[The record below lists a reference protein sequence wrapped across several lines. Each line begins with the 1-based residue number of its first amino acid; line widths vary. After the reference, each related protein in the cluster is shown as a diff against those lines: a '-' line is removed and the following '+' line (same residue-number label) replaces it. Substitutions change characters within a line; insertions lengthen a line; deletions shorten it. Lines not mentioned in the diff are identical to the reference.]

1 MPGLD
6 PTKIRITFVDTLD
19 DALELKGWMAERR
32 DFLGVD
38 IETTGLQVFQDK
50 IRLVQLGDPLRG
62 WAMDWNKW
70 GGLFGELISGYD
82 RRIVAHNALFE
93 LKHLGAVGINMPQH
107 LVHDSMIMAHFHNPM
122 LAIGLKNVSQRMYG
136 PWAVAGEKTLH
147 AAMSKQGWTWATVP
161 IDFPPYWL
169 YGALDTI
176 LCSKVAEDLWP
187 QIQPMRNLYDIE
199 LAELYTLR
207 DAELTGIMTD
217 QAYVHQQT
225 SRLLEEKDAAHAAL
239 QHAGVIPNY
248 VKNPGSDDQVIGY
261 MQRMGAQLWKLTD
274 KGNLSCDDD
283 VLKEQEKAGIPWIG
297 EIRKWRNAKW
307 IENNYFK
314 NLREMA
320 LDGVIRPSVKPVG
333 AKTGRMSIEKPA
345 LQTIPRGPLVRD
357 AFVAREG
364 HTLITADYDQLELR
378 LLAHFAEE
386 EAMLQ
391 AINVD
396 RRDLHDFVAESLYG
410 ANFTKAQRQVAKNAQ
425 FAIVYGAGLDQ
436 FARTAGL
443 TNEEAQEFFTNYGK
457 LFPGVPRFQQWAMR
471 EVYEKGYVTSAFGR
485 KLPVA
490 KDKAYVATNYI
501 IQPSATAD
509 LIKLKIIETSNA
521 GLQPYFRLP
530 IHDELMFEVPDD
542 LVEDVAPVI
551 EDVMTE
557 TQLFRARLDASA
569 VRVKRWGDK
578 SRLEA

>member
-1 MPGLD
+1 MSG
-6 PTKIRITFVDTLD
+6 
-19 DALELKGWMAERR
+19 RR
-32 DFLGVD
+32 DFLGID
-38 IETTGLQVFQDK
+38 IETTGLQVYQDE
-50 IRLVQLGDPLRG
+50 IRLVQLGDPTRG
-62 WAMDWNKW
+62 WAMDWQRW
-70 GGLFGELISGYD
+70 GGLFRELIAQYD
-82 RRIVAHNALFE
+82 RRMVAHNALFE
-93 LKHLGAVGINMPQH
+93 LKHLGAVGVWLPQH
-107 LVHDSMIMAHFHNPM
+107 LMHDSMLMAHFDNPM
-122 LAIGLKNVSQRMYG
+122 RAIGLKNVSQRKYG
-136 PWAVAGEKTLH
+136 HWAVAGEKTLH

-161 IDFPPYWL
+161 VDFPPYWL

-176 LCSKVAEDLWP
+176 LCSKLAEDLWP
-187 QIQPMRNLYDIE
+187 EIQDMRTLYDIE
-199 LAELYTLR
+199 LSELYTLR

-225 SRLLEEKDAAHAAL
+225 ERLLREKDEADAAL
-239 QHAGVIPNY
+239 VAAGVKPNY

-283 VLKEQEKAGIPWIG
+283 VLKEQEKAGIPHIDQ
-297 EIRKWRNAKW
+297 IRKWRNAKW

-378 LLAHFAEE
+378 LLAHFADET
-386 EAMLQ
+386 AMLQ

-410 ANFTKAQRQVAKNAQ
+410 PNFTKAQRQIAKNAQ

-443 TNEEAQEFFTNYGK
+443 SRDEAENFFQSYGK

-471 EVYEKGYVTSAFGR
+471 QVYETGFVTSAFGR
-485 KLPVA
+485 RLPVD

-509 LIKLKIIETSNA
+509 LIKLKIVETSNA
-521 GLQPYFRLP
+521 GLQEFFRLP

-542 LVEDVAPVI
+542 LVEDIAPII
-551 EDVMTE
+551 EETMTE
-557 TQLFRARLDASA
+557 TELFKARLDASA
-569 VRVKRWGDK
+569 IKVKRWGDK
-578 SRLEA
+578 ARMEA